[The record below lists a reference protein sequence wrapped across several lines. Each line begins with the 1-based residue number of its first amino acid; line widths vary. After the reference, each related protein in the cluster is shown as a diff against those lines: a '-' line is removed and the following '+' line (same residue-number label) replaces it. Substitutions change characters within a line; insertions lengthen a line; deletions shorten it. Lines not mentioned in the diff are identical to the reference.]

1 MYENST
7 EMQSLWTLSVTGQW
21 HPCSS
26 PWCDSVCSPAL
37 RGWVRLFLDL
47 RLKGQAFTASLYHSY
62 GQNRILLCPGYGT
75 PQTSAFCKV
84 WLHLGSAVHDGFNL
98 QYFSKPCVSVTALKA
113 TLEKFNPNGFEAS
126 KYQTKEENQIWDLK
140 AWKSGLCWSPCWVW
154 CRINVVRAE
163 FHKQKDRKKGLRL
176 IPWKSCLLGS
186 LEIGCVDNKKK
197 VHPMV

>member
-1 MYENST
+1 MDTHHLLPWFVIYLSYLVCWMYENSI

-113 TLEKFNPNGFEAS
+113 TLEKVQP
-126 KYQTKEENQIWDLK
+126 K
-140 AWKSGLCWSPCWVW
+140 WVW
-154 CRINVVRAE
+154 GFQISNKR
-163 FHKQKDRKKGLRL
+163 RKSNMRPK
-176 IPWKSCLLGS
+176 S
-186 LEIGCVDNKKK
+186 LEIRFVL
-197 VHPMV
+197 VPMLGLV